1 VKHNTFC
8 LVILALLALT
18 AIPAAAEEANFIMPM
33 DSRAPT
39 ESYQGQ
45 GTVNSVDAE
54 AGKVNLSYGPIPS
67 LGWKAKT
74 TNFEVQDRTLLA
86 SLKKG
91 QKVAFT
97 LVEGRKG
104 QYAISEITVVK

>member
-1 VKHNTFC
+1 MKHNTFC
-8 LVILALLALT
+8 LIVLALLALT
-18 AIPAAAEEANFIMPM
+18 AIPAAAEEGGFIMPM
-33 DSRAPT
+33 DGRAPT

-45 GTVNSVDAE
+45 GTVNSVNAE
-54 AGKVNLSYGPIPS
+54 AGMVNLSYGPISS

-74 TNFEVQDRTLLA
+74 TNFEVQNRSLLA

-104 QYAISEITVVK
+104 QYAISEIAVVK

>member
-1 VKHNTFC
+1 VKRHKSC
-8 LVILALLALT
+8 LIIVAVLALA
-18 AIPAAAEEANFIMPM
+18 AVPAFADEGNYVMPM
-33 DSRAPT
+33 DGRAPT
-39 ESYQGQ
+39 ESYQGE
-45 GTVNSVDAE
+45 GTVNSVNAE
-54 AGKVNLSYGPIPS
+54 TGKVNLSYGPIPS

-74 TNFEVQDRTLLA
+74 ANFEVQDRTLLA

-104 QYAISEITVVK
+104 QYSISEIAVVK

>member
-1 VKHNTFC
+1 MKHNTFC
-8 LVILALLALT
+8 LIVLAILALAAVP
-18 AIPAAAEEANFIMPM
+18 AIAEEGNYVMPM
-33 DSRAPT
+33 DGRAPT

-45 GTVNSVDAE
+45 GTVNSVNAE

-74 TNFEVQDRTLLA
+74 ADFEVQDRILLA